1 MNMITTENVAAAF
14 DEVAP
19 SYDLMVAL
27 NPGYHAHLR
36 AAADALVEWLP
47 RPKPAGSAPLV
58 RLLDL
63 GCGSGAS
70 TRAVQLAAQ
79 AADVRFAIVG
89 VDASAGMLEQAHGKR
104 WPAGVRFEVGKAE
117 EIAWSRDSWGL
128 AARSRGRLRRTC
140 SATSPIGTQCSR
152 GSSSCSPT
160 AACWSFRST
169 RLRDRVA
176 RGWSGL
182 WCAGWWSF
190 LLVG

>member
-1 MNMITTENVAAAF
+1 MITTENVATAF

-36 AAADALVEWLP
+36 AAADALVEVLP
-47 RPKPAGSAPLV
+47 RPKAAGSAPLV

-89 VDASAGMLEQAHGKR
+89 VDAST
-104 WPAGVRFEVGKAE
+104 P
-117 EIAWSRDSWGL
+117 
-128 AARSRGRLRRTC
+128 
-140 SATSPIGTQCSR
+140 
-152 GSSSCSPT
+152 
-160 AACWSFRST
+160 T
-169 RLRDRVA
+169 RL
-176 RGWSGL
+176 
-182 WCAGWWSF
+182 
-190 LLVG
+190 